1 MTAVHETAKSRIA
14 AVPEMADQDSSTVL
28 PFDAFYRSEHPVQVR
43 RAYLMTG
50 SRSTAH
56 EVVHDAFVGLLERWD
71 SVERPAAYL
80 NRSVTNACRRHGRR
94 RQRSREAQQA
104 HEEQV
109 VDLRDPAGS
118 SAGGT
123 DGIEIDDLLLAL
135 PFRQRAAIVLR
146 YYAGLTEDEI
156 ATALECRP
164 GSVGPAIHRGLAKLK
179 DALS

>member
-1 MTAVHETAKSRIA
+1 MHETAKGRIA
-14 AVPEMADQDSSTVL
+14 AVPDMAEQGDTIEL
-28 PFDAFYRSEHPVQVR
+28 PFDAFYRTEHPIQVR

-56 EVVHDAFVGLLERWD
+56 EVVHDAFVGLLERWE

-94 RQRSREAQQA
+94 RQRVR
-104 HEEQV
+104 EEQI
-109 VDLRDPAGS
+109 VDLRVPAGS
-118 SAGGT
+118 SSDGT
-123 DGIEIDDLLLAL
+123 DGIEVADLLLSL

-156 ATALECRP
+156 AAALECRP

-179 DALS
+179 DALT